1 MFRFKRVILIAS
13 LLTFGMALS
22 SCADFDP
29 DKLDIF
35 GVNEKKKLPGER
47 RALFPEGVPG
57 VTQGVPPD
65 LMKGHQQALDTQQVD
80 LPPAAEEKPKPKP
93 KPRVVRRAPARA
105 PAHEPAQASEP
116 AQPNQQQPAA
126 PWPSTTPPAQA
137 PQQARQAPQTPWPAP
152 PQQQQR
158 APTPWPDPPP
168 AGTFTR

>member
-1 MFRFKRVILIAS
+1 MFRVDRVILIAS
-13 LLTFGMALS
+13 LLSFGVALS

-65 LMKGHQQALDTQQVD
+65 LIKGHQQAVETEPE
-80 LPPAAEEKPKPKP
+80 LPPVAAEKPKPKP
-93 KPRVVRRAPARA
+93 RTVRRAPAQAPTHAPARA
-105 PAHEPAQASEP
+105 PSQPAQA
-116 AQPNQQQPAA
+116 AQPKQQLE
-126 PWPSTTPPAQA
+126 PWPSTPPAQSKQA
-137 PQQARQAPQTPWPAP
+137 PQQAQQAPQQAPWPAP
-152 PQQQQR
+152 QP
-158 APTPWPDPPP
+158 AKPATPWPDPPP